1 MDSEFGLQPNR
12 LKKIIPYPI
21 ENRKSKIENLNMAE
35 SIERYFHFLAA
46 PNRSR
51 PSGKLWY
58 PAADVYN
65 TPDGWIV
72 KIELAGVSAEDL
84 EIEIE
89 GNTLYIAGIRR
100 DKTCSGSGVS
110 YHQMEITYSRFEK
123 TLQFPGMID
132 GAKLEHDYKDGL
144 LFVYLK
150 KGETEAATAATATT
164 DKQQS

>member
-1 MDSEFGLQPNR
+1 
-12 LKKIIPYPI
+12 
-21 ENRKSKIENLNMAE
+21 MAE

-46 PNRSR
+46 PKGSR

-72 KIELAGVSAEDL
+72 KIELAGVAAEDL

-100 DKTCSGSGVS
+100 DKTCRGDGFS

-123 TLQFPGMID
+123 NLQFPDVIE
-132 GAKLEHDYKDGL
+132 GAKLEHDYTDGL
-144 LFVYLK
+144 LFIYLI
-150 KGETEAATAATATT
+150 KGGTAAEAATAT
-164 DKQQS
+164 DAQQS